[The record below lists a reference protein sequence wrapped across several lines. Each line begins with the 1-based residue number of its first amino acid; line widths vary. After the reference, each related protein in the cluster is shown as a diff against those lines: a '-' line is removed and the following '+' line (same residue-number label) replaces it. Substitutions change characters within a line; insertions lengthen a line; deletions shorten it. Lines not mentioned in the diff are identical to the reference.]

1 MDGPS
6 RPSSPGLLYRSVSCC
21 LLRLCGVGRWNSWT
35 AQRHTLRHVEICTG
49 GGQYTGRS
57 GGICYLRRLLRD
69 SAVNAVHLL
78 MAILGDYLSQKTNNK
93 KTRSEIVCTGRNGYY
108 CAWTVIVRGGG
119 VRQHQ
124 QLYPKLS
131 LPRPGDSSG
140 ECARRRV
147 CVHQPELHRRSI
159 ELPRD
164 AHHLSATISMQHI
177 AQHPTRQLRHAT

>member
-6 RPSSPGLLYRSVSCC
+6 RPSSPGLSYRFVSCC
-21 LLRLCGVGRWNSWT
+21 LLRLCGVGRWKWR
-35 AQRHTLRHVEICTG
+35 AAWRHTLRHVEICTS
-49 GGQYTGRS
+49 GGQYTSRS
-57 GGICYLRRLLRD
+57 GGIRCFRRLLRD
-69 SAVNAVHLL
+69 SAVNAVDLL
-78 MAILGDYLSQKTNNK
+78 MAILGDYLSQGTNNK
-93 KTRSEIVCTGRNGYY
+93 NTRSEIVCTGRNGYY

-147 CVHQPELHRRSI
+147 HEPELHRQPI

-164 AHHLSATISMQHI
+164 AHHLLATIITEHI
-177 AQHPTRQLRHAT
+177 AQRLPRQLRHAT